1 MQIDDVKRVMEL
13 VKFKPLSLNG
23 KDPWG
28 EVKLWQEI
36 DTTVRGLRFVLVV
49 VPHGDAG
56 PLENVKTPYHVF
68 TIPEASLL
76 AEEPKYLED
85 RIQAEYQSFL
95 TALRRNLPKLSEEPT
110 KEGGDDGCC
119 A

>member
-13 VKFKPLSLNG
+13 VKFEPLSLNG

-28 EVKLWQEI
+28 EVRLWQEI
-36 DTTVRGLRFVLVV
+36 DTTVRGLRFVLMV
-49 VPHGDAG
+49 VPHGDAEA
-56 PLENVKTPYHVF
+56 LENVKTPYHVF

-85 RIQAEYQSFL
+85 RIQAEYQAFVL
-95 TALRRNLPKLSEEPT
+95 NLRRNIPKQSENPE
-110 KEGGDDGCC
+110 KEDDDGCC
-119 A
+119 P